1 MKKISLIIIILIIA
15 LASFINVYAQN
26 FPDINKDTNL
36 EEAVGLLSSYGI
48 VQGYPDGTFKPE
60 KQVTRAEMAKIVTV
74 AAGYFEYSKNMTSV
88 YEDMHGHWAESYVE
102 LADVLNIVKGISPT
116 KYGPDNIIK
125 FEEAYTMI
133 IRLLGYSDESLGGN
147 WPENY
152 YKKALE
158 LNLFQN
164 IDINKEFATRRD
176 VSIMLYNALSLDLV
190 KVRENNTIYSTGKTL
205 LSLIGK
211 KETKEITVSDLKAEN
226 FDFANYLFNKW
237 DVYSDNKGNA
247 VYVTNPRYNE
257 FSGTVTSLLT
267 NRVIFVTDDYGN
279 VRAFQLPDIPTV
291 INGEKGSFSNLNNS
305 RIKVVYEDDSFNG
318 DVIGIIAYK
327 ETDVKVVERE
337 DLYKANSKVFAGKN
351 LPVKSN
357 GEINY
362 SKLHVY
368 GDATA
373 LEDIKTNDVVY
384 FYETRDS
391 ARVTAL
397 TLNVVRKQTD
407 GVVTGVQ
414 TANNST
420 FYTVNSISYKTGDN
434 FIFTEKASVNDN
446 VKLIL
451 DKNNN
456 IIKINILDYG
466 KYPSTFGIVLSAASS
481 INDGSA
487 SARIF
492 DEFGGLKTYTLT
504 DNSSVVNVIDNGTD
518 LVKKTYLKK
527 NDIVKF
533 DPAASGTLKIID
545 YIPSPTYIANSYN
558 AETRTLSNG
567 YRISSDTFIVY
578 ESNGKYQLL
587 EPSQLD
593 TYLEGKAVVGYNSHL
608 DALYLSKGIKTENAI
623 TVTPEAPQNYNG
635 TIYGIIKGVTKI
647 DESTSHVQFFNNSN
661 VFSVSNTS
669 AAGKRVSSVLNSYV
683 RAEIINGTIT
693 SIEKV
698 TPETDKV
705 KITQVYTNQLLIDS
719 ITYMEYSTDLKV
731 YVCTLDKSGNVTSF
745 NTGAKSDIKSGSVVQ
760 LYDLYGGFDGIIDV
774 VLVFN

>member
-1 MKKISLIIIILIIA
+1 MKKIFFIIMILIMI
-15 LASFINVYAQN
+15 LSSFINVYAHN
-26 FPDINKDTNL
+26 FPDINKDTHL

-60 KQVTRAEMAKIVTV
+60 KEVTRAEMAKIVTI

-88 YEDMHGHWAESYVE
+88 YEDMRGHWAESYVE

-133 IRLLGYSDESLGGN
+133 VRLLGYSDEALGGH

-152 YKKALE
+152 YEKALE

-164 IDINKEFATRRD
+164 VDTNKEFATRRD
-176 VSIMLYNALSLDLV
+176 ISLMLYNALSMDLV
-190 KVRENNTIYSTGKTL
+190 KVRDNNTIYSTGKTL
-205 LSLIGK
+205 LSLVGK
-211 KETKEITVSDLKAEN
+211 KETKEITLSDLKVESY
-226 FDFANYLFNKW
+226 DFTGNLFNKW
-237 DVYSDNKGNA
+237 DVYYDNKGSV

-257 FSGTVTSLLT
+257 FAGTVTSLLT

-279 VRAFQLPDIPTV
+279 VRAFQLPDIPIV

-327 ETDVKVVERE
+327 ETDVKVIERE
-337 DLYKANSKVFAGKN
+337 YLYKDNSRMFAGKY

-362 SKLHVY
+362 SKLHIY
-368 GDATA
+368 GDAST
-373 LEDIKTNDVVY
+373 LNDIKQNDVVY
-384 FYETRDS
+384 FYETKDS
-391 ARVTAL
+391 TRVTAL

-414 TANNST
+414 TADNST
-420 FYTVNSISYKTGDN
+420 FYTVNSISYKTGEN
-434 FIFTEKASVNDN
+434 FVFTEKASVNDN

-456 IIKINILDYG
+456 IIKLNIVAYG
-466 KYPSTFGIVLSAASS
+466 KYPSTFGIVLTAANNTNSSAT
-481 INDGSA
+481 
-487 SARIF
+487 ARIF
-492 DEFGGLKTYTLT
+492 DEFGGLKTYNLA
-504 DNSSVVNVIDNGTD
+504 DNSSVVDVIDNNTD
-518 LVKKTYLKK
+518 LVRKTYLKK

-533 DPAASGTLKIID
+533 DPVVNGALKVIN
-545 YIPSPTYIANSYN
+545 YVPSPTYIANSYN

-567 YRISSDTFIVY
+567 YRVSTDTFIVY

-608 DALYLSKGIKTENAI
+608 DVLYLSRGIKTENAI
-623 TVTPEAPQNYNG
+623 TVSPEAPQTFNG

-647 DESTSHVQFFNNSN
+647 DDSTSHVQFFNNSS

-669 AAGKRVSSVLNSYV
+669 AAGKRVSSVLSSYV
-683 RAEIINGTIT
+683 RAEIVNGIIT

-705 KITQVYTNQLLIDS
+705 KITQVYSNQLLIDS

-731 YVCTLDKSGNVTSF
+731 YVCTLDKTGNVTNF
-745 NTGAKSDIKSGSVVQ
+745 KTGVKSDIKSGSLVQ

-774 VLVFN
+774 VLIYQ